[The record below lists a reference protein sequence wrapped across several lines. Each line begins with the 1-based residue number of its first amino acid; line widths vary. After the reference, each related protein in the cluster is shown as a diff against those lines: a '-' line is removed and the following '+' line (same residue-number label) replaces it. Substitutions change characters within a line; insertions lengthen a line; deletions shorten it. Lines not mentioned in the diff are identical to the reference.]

1 MSDTGWCR
9 ACKRPVRVIEVR
21 TAADDTRSTELACGH
36 VVRETWAD
44 DVYRVEI
51 TDALAP

>member
-1 MSDTGWCR
+1 MTDTGWCR
-9 ACKRPVRVIEVR
+9 ACKRSVGVIEVR

-36 VVRETWAD
+36 VVRETWEHGQ
-44 DVYRVEI
+44 YRVEI